1 MNKRRKLFLDKLE
14 KRIVLS
20 ASPWQNPIHAM
31 DVNHDSYISP
41 IDALLPINAMNQ
53 SGSDQMLT
61 VGAPPILAEM
71 IADVESYYMDANG
84 DGYLS
89 PADALGVINLLAEGE
104 FIEDIYDMEDNLPNE
119 PYDLFGDTPDTAV
132 QLDLDWGYAF
142 IESEINNMYDV
153 DAFQF
158 IAEDDRVAI
167 DLFNEGLNSGLLVE
181 LLNEDMELVASAE
194 SGDDYQWC
202 EGNIDV
208 PVELDST
215 YYVMVS
221 ALNTEGTG
229 HYVLD
234 LFQYE
239 DEWWEPE
246 SDAEFG
252 DDIHG
257 NTLEDATRLD
267 LDWGF
272 TTIHSHLD
280 YSDDL
285 DQFSVEVTG
294 GQLAVSAY
302 HYDYDNLLRLSVTD
316 DAGNLIGLTQG
327 NAEGSFLELTVT
339 DGTYYVAINSL
350 DEVTASYSL
359 DVSHWSDEPW
369 MQEAD
374 SEFGEDIHI
383 NDLSTEATTLIA
395 EDSESSED
403 SFLQRISHIDY
414 EGDVDVFQFEATH
427 SFVAASVY
435 GTNWDFYDIPDL
447 SVFNQAG
454 EELFPEVY
462 TEYDTIFDEGDEF
475 FVRDTNIL
483 EWEDETEADLYPYL
497 DPYLESHVE
506 EPEIVI
512 CWEWPGGIYP
522 VQPGATYY
530 VAIDGGYRE
539 STGFIGQYSLEL
551 HQFDPSSFDPYY
563 GDNELD
569 SSNDSQ
575 STDE

>member
-1 MNKRRKLFLDKLE
+1 
-14 KRIVLS
+14 
-20 ASPWQNPIHAM
+20 
-31 DVNHDSYISP
+31 
-41 IDALLPINAMNQ
+41 
-53 SGSDQMLT
+53 MLT

-414 EGDVDVFQFEATH
+414 QGDVDVFQFEATH
-427 SFVAASVY
+427 SFVAASAY
-435 GTNWDFYDIPDL
+435 GTNWDFYDIPGL

>member
-1 MNKRRKLFLDKLE
+1 MSKRRKLFLDKLE
-14 KRIVLS
+14 QRIVLS

-31 DVNHDSYISP
+31 DINHDSYISP
-41 IDALLPINAMNQ
+41 IDALLPINAMNE
-53 SGSDQMLT
+53 SGSDQMLA

-104 FIEDIYDMEDNLPNE
+104 FMEDVYDMEDYLPSE
-119 PYDLFGDTPDTAV
+119 PYDLFGDTPATAV
-132 QLDLDWGYAF
+132 QLELDWGYAF

-167 DLFNEGLNSGLLVE
+167 DLFNEGLESGLLVE

-202 EGNIDV
+202 EGNFDV
-208 PVELDST
+208 PVEMDAT

-221 ALNTEGTG
+221 ALNTEDTG
-229 HYVLD
+229 YYVLD

-246 SDAEFG
+246 SDSEFG

-285 DQFSVEVTG
+285 DQFSVELTG

-316 DAGNLIGLTQG
+316 DAGSLIGLTQG

-350 DEVTASYSL
+350 DEATASYSL

-369 MQEAD
+369 
-374 SEFGEDIHI
+374 
-383 NDLSTEATTLIA
+383 
-395 EDSESSED
+395 
-403 SFLQRISHIDY
+403 
-414 EGDVDVFQFEATH
+414 
-427 SFVAASVY
+427 
-435 GTNWDFYDIPDL
+435 
-447 SVFNQAG
+447 
-454 EELFPEVY
+454 
-462 TEYDTIFDEGDEF
+462 
-475 FVRDTNIL
+475 IL
-483 EWEDETEADLYPYL
+483 
-497 DPYLESHVE
+497 
-506 EPEIVI
+506 
-512 CWEWPGGIYP
+512 
-522 VQPGATYY
+522 
-530 VAIDGGYRE
+530 
-539 STGFIGQYSLEL
+539 
-551 HQFDPSSFDPYY
+551 
-563 GDNELD
+563 
-569 SSNDSQ
+569 
-575 STDE
+575 

>member
-1 MNKRRKLFLDKLE
+1 
-14 KRIVLS
+14 
-20 ASPWQNPIHAM
+20 
-31 DVNHDSYISP
+31 
-41 IDALLPINAMNQ
+41 
-53 SGSDQMLT
+53 MLT

-158 IAEDDRVAI
+158 IAEDDRVVI

-181 LLNEDMELVASAE
+181 LLNEEMELVASAE

-229 HYVLD
+229 HYVPD

-257 NTLEDATRLD
+257 NTLEDATRLN
-267 LDWGF
+267 LDWDSPPY
-272 TTIHSHLD
+272 I
-280 YSDDL
+280 
-285 DQFSVEVTG
+285 VT
-294 GQLAVSAY
+294 
-302 HYDYDNLLRLSVTD
+302 
-316 DAGNLIGLTQG
+316 LI
-327 NAEGSFLELTVT
+327 TVT
-339 DGTYYVAINSL
+339 ILINSAL
-350 DEVTASYSL
+350 
-359 DVSHWSDEPW
+359 
-369 MQEAD
+369 
-374 SEFGEDIHI
+374 
-383 NDLSTEATTLIA
+383 
-395 EDSESSED
+395 
-403 SFLQRISHIDY
+403 R
-414 EGDVDVFQFEATH
+414 
-427 SFVAASVY
+427 
-435 GTNWDFYDIPDL
+435 
-447 SVFNQAG
+447 
-454 EELFPEVY
+454 
-462 TEYDTIFDEGDEF
+462 
-475 FVRDTNIL
+475 
-483 EWEDETEADLYPYL
+483 
-497 DPYLESHVE
+497 
-506 EPEIVI
+506 
-512 CWEWPGGIYP
+512 
-522 VQPGATYY
+522 
-530 VAIDGGYRE
+530 
-539 STGFIGQYSLEL
+539 
-551 HQFDPSSFDPYY
+551 
-563 GDNELD
+563 
-569 SSNDSQ
+569 
-575 STDE
+575 